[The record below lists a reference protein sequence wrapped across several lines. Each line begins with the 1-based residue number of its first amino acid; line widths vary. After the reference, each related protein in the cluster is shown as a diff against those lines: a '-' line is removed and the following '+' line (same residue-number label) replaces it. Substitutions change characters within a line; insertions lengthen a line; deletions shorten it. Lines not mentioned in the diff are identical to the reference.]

1 MSILKQDYKYRD
13 SIMKELYILK
23 IVSKDLKLLP
33 KKGSQVIMANDILN
47 AWINVILWKIYLIFR
62 LNALEYVL

>member
-1 MSILKQDYKYRD
+1 MSILKLDYKYRD
-13 SIMKELYILK
+13 SIMKELCILK
-23 IVSKDLKLLP
+23 IVSKDLKLLL
-33 KKGSQVIMANDILN
+33 KKGSQVIMANDFLN